1 MGNCL
6 GATASYCCPNSSWA
20 NAGGRGFPT
29 QLTFDYDEID
39 DLEFENLLNN
49 PHGPHGAFGS
59 PRQNS
64 AFWERLAA
72 LFRFRREGVVGAD
85 GVGRIVPG
93 AFRAG
98 GYQAVP
104 TGVGF
109 DEPVVRNDDLEDDEF
124 LRHEEDAEL
133 MSNEQI
139 RRITS
144 LAQSQRP
151 VTRPPPSTIP
161 PSKPEKPEPKQA
173 LTPSKQLIDIST
185 NEEALSTALS
195 DTQVTADSDNAPLR
209 APRPMTT
216 FQTFRPKR
224 RASHTASAAVS
235 AATIFTSSSVDGPA
249 NEEEEAEGFGQFQTA
264 TPRQELAD
272 PLQQSPAPEEVI
284 EQPNPISASEAVNAE
299 EEPSETA
306 VADAPGQP
314 VTTEN
319 TEEKEPVQ
327 TDPLQAVAM

>member
-20 NAGGRGFPT
+20 TAGGRGLPT

-59 PRQNS
+59 PRQSS

-109 DEPVVRNDDLEDDEF
+109 DEPVVRDDDLEDDEF

-144 LAQSQRP
+144 FAQSQQRP
-151 VTRPPPSTIP
+151 VTRPPPSTTP
-161 PSKPEKPEPKQA
+161 PSKPERPEPKQA
-173 LTPSKQLIDIST
+173 LTPSKQLVDISS
-185 NEEALSTALS
+185 NEEPLSTALS
-195 DTQVTADSDNAPLR
+195 DTQVTTDSDNAPLR

-224 RASHTASAAVS
+224 RASAAVS
-235 AATIFTSSSVDGPA
+235 AAAIFSSSVDGPA
-249 NEEEEAEGFGQFQTA
+249 TEGEEEEGFGQFQTA
-264 TPRQELAD
+264 TPRQELTD
-272 PLQQSPAPEEVI
+272 PLQELPAPEVVN
-284 EQPNPISASEAVNAE
+284 EQPNPISASETLNVD
-299 EEPSETA
+299 EEPAETE
-306 VADAPGQP
+306 ADAPGQS
-314 VTTEN
+314 VTAEN